1 MEDDSIPIPTTNI
14 ENDQAITGEEE
25 NNVLEE
31 NEIEENDNVLT

>member
-1 MEDDSIPIPTTNI
+1 MEDEPIPIPKTNI

-31 NEIEENDNVLT
+31 NEIEEYDNVLT